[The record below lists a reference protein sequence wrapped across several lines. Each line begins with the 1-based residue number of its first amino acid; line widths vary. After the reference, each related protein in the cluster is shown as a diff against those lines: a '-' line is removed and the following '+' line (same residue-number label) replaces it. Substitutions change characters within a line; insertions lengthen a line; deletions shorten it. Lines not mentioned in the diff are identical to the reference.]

1 MLLFFLLFF
10 SLSFG
15 EYAGLNREA
24 YYMKSVG
31 EYVIKTPYGNI
42 SLRKLLPAVLTFVYT
57 KCTGACYPYVL
68 MIKDEVRDM
77 KNVNFV
83 VLSFDIRDNLEDMQ
97 RMAYELNMDKEKN
110 WFFGVIDKENLPEL
124 LQRVGFHYSW
134 SRAKRAYEHDLLLVG
149 VDAKGNILWEID
161 GIKNLELL
169 DIFLRELSGGITV
182 FTIPVEKGPLSCFNY
197 YKGRWHTGFGMY
209 ILFVPAFVSFSLA
222 LMLNIFLWK
231 SRSRL

>member
-1 MLLFFLLFF
+1 M
-10 SLSFG
+10 
-15 EYAGLNREA
+15 ELNREE
-24 YYMKSVG
+24 YYMKSIG

-42 SLRKLLPAVLTFVYT
+42 SLRKLFPAVLTFVYT

-124 LQRVGFHYSW
+124 LRHVGFHYSW
-134 SRAKRAYEHDLLLVG
+134 SRAKKAYEHDLLLVG

-161 GIKNLELL
+161 GIKNLKLL
-169 DIFLRELSGGITV
+169 DIFLRELSGGMTV
-182 FTIPVEKGPLSCFNY
+182 FTIPVEKSSLSCFNY

-209 ILFVPAFVSFSLA
+209 MLLVPALVSFSLT
-222 LMLNIFLWK
+222 LTINILLWK
-231 SRSRL
+231 GRSRL